1 MGHYC
6 GCYSFFYDVVS
17 RGEQQ
22 CCKHQLA
29 ARMASSLGA
38 YSEIEVSD
46 EHLAVMLSKI

>member
-22 CCKHQLA
+22 CVRFC
-29 ARMASSLGA
+29 
-38 YSEIEVSD
+38 E
-46 EHLAVMLSKI
+46 KILLHPYY